1 MTQMKILVSYNYF
14 SLPNPMLDKTI
25 ISNKTFLKDM
35 RSYVAQECKKYS
47 QSREYYNWLRDAYKK
62 FKNDNKKTVMYL
74 VKEFE
79 MKKSAT
85 AYKRATTD
93 KTGVIDPLK
102 LKEYKYSDDI
112 FKKLTILPD
121 AKNHGMMMLLDWSG
135 SMCDTI
141 QQTTEQLM
149 NLV

>member
-1 MTQMKILVSYNYF
+1 
-14 SLPNPMLDKTI
+14 
-25 ISNKTFLKDM
+25 
-35 RSYVAQECKKYS
+35 
-47 QSREYYNWLRDAYKK
+47 
-62 FKNDNKKTVMYL
+62 MYL

-79 MKKSAT
+79 MKKAAT
-85 AYKRATTD
+85 AYKRSTQD

-121 AKNHGMMMLLDWSG
+121 AKNHGMMMLLDWSS

-141 QQTTEQLM
+141 QNRQQTIQL
-149 NLV
+149 VYFCQKSKYTF